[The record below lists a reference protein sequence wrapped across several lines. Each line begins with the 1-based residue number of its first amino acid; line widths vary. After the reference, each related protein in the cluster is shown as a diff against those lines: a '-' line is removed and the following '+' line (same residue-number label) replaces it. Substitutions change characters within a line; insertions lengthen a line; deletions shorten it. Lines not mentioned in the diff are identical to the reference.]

1 MGVNAFDMAPGFP
14 NAGTWY
20 NYFTG
25 EAVNITDPSGHTFNF
40 GPGYFKV
47 FTSVQ
52 LPRPYYYVNVTV
64 TDSVTGA
71 VIDSAMVSLQGS
83 GYQYSSPA
91 GTTGFTA
98 APATA
103 TLQVTKAGYKP
114 NNQSVA
120 VNADLNITIKMQMQ
134 SNIGVDEVDPAIAV
148 KLWPNPA
155 TDYINVSAGKPYL
168 LSIYSPEGRLLKQL
182 QMRSLTET
190 LNISALKPGI
200 YLMKFDDG
208 KQSFGAK
215 FMKR

>member
-1 MGVNAFDMAPGFP
+1 
-14 NAGTWY
+14 
-20 NYFTG
+20 
-25 EAVNITDPSGHTFNF
+25 
-40 GPGYFKV
+40 
-47 FTSVQ
+47 

-71 VIDSAMVSLQGS
+71 LIDSAMVSLQGS

-91 GTTGFTA
+91 GTAGFAA